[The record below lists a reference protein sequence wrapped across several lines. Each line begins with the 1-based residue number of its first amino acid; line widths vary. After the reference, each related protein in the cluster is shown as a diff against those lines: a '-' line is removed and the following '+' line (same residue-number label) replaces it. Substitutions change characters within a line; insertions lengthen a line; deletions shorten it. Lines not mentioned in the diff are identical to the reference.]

1 MPPDLQ
7 DIEYAANRLED
18 SAVSS
23 IITSLIQYIT
33 ILEDRIIELET
44 ANRNP

>member
-1 MPPDLQ
+1 MPLDLQ
-7 DIEYAANRLED
+7 DIEYEASCLED